1 MARKPGEEKGRK
13 ANRVT
18 PKDNREQGTAGKI
31 TFTDCDKGELRGRRD
46 KKGTEW
52 IPSYYDV
59 TEDDKSV

>member
-18 PKDNREQGTAGKI
+18 PKDKREQRHGLLEVR
-31 TFTDCDKGELRGRRD
+31 DKGELRGRRD